1 MTGVV
6 SKQTLKRLKK
16 KPLRFQ
22 AKTMVSVEQC
32 LKKNPLKSKKKTLC
46 LPGSLLFT
54 TLLLVRET
62 TKKKPFVQ
70 SLARWHCLAI
80 GVWHRLSGF
89 SSIGTRLSTQQG
101 LANKIDRIKNAR
113 TRIVQGSWD

>member
-1 MTGVV
+1 M
-6 SKQTLKRLKK
+6 
-16 KPLRFQ
+16 
-22 AKTMVSVEQC
+22 
-32 LKKNPLKSKKKTLC
+32 
-46 LPGSLLFT
+46 PGSLLFT

-62 TKKKPFVQ
+62 TKKKTFVQ

-113 TRIVQGSWD
+113 TRIVGIRVCAHAVVNLQGLASKVNRVKNARTGIVQGSWDEGLRTRRTLNCRN